1 MQYLYKHFADHE
13 ALQKGYF
20 QYLSLLRDQIP
31 INDIPDVTGLS
42 RKSLR
47 ESEIDRNWVPRP
59 ESECP
64 VLQRAHG
71 LPYET
76 CVHRI
81 KIKHLNVDLRKQFC
95 FILAGR
101 GSFLI
106 KILF

>member
-1 MQYLYKHFADHE
+1 M
-13 ALQKGYF
+13 
-20 QYLSLLRDQIP
+20 
-31 INDIPDVTGLS
+31 
-42 RKSLR
+42 KSLTLLATLEHHSSTEAKSGKLLS
-47 ESEIDRNWVPRP
+47 ESAIDRNWVPRP

-71 LPYET
+71 LPCET